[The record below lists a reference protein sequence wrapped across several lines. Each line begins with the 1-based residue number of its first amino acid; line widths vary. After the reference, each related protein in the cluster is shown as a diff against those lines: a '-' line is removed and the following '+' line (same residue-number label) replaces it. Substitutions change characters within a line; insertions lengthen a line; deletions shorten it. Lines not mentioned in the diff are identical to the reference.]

1 MPQDRPWHGAMR
13 MAGIGTEFG
22 VTFALFVVA
31 GVLLDRRSG
40 RRFPVFTLLGA
51 AAGFALAMYRLVQQ
65 ARRYQRKDQSPP
77 DGRQ

>member
-1 MPQDRPWHGAMR
+1 MPQDRAWQGALR
-13 MAGIGTEFG
+13 MAGTGTEFG
-22 VTFALFVVA
+22 VTFAMFVLA
-31 GVLLDRRSG
+31 GVWLDRRCG
-40 RRFPVFTLLGA
+40 WRFPVCTLLGA